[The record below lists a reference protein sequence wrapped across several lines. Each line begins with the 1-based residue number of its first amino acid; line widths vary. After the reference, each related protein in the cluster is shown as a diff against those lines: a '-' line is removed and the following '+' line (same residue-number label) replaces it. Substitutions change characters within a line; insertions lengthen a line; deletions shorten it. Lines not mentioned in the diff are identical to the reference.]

1 MYYNG
6 TTKDFIRVLR
16 GRERPAWASR
26 SLDIDDHNRLRKTEI
41 EPRIINVPILIYH
54 EGFTDL
60 QRKKE
65 ELAEWLVHDKPK
77 KLEFEDEPERHYL
90 SLVNGLMDHEEESYW
105 ATAEIE
111 FVCPDGFKHGKHK
124 SLILTP
130 TEESHEITGQLPTHW
145 KSRTIFT
152 RSQSMFEIESVSG
165 KIKLTY
171 NFVKGDVLE
180 IDSYSR
186 TIKLNNSIDLDV
198 GLSLNSRWFV
208 LKPNYMTLRANHET
222 TVHYTEKYY

>member
-1 MYYNG
+1 
-6 TTKDFIRVLR
+6 
-16 GRERPAWASR
+16 
-26 SLDIDDHNRLRKTEI
+26 

-171 NFVKGDVLE
+171 NFIKGDVLE

-186 TIKLNNSIDLDV
+186 TIKLNNSIDLDL
-198 GLSLNSRWFV
+198 GLSLNSQWFK
-208 LKPNYMTLRANHET
+208 LNNGYMTLSA
-222 TVHYTEKYY
+222 